1 MNIKNGEVNMK
12 KKVIIISTIIAA
24 IIVLGSCSYSITASN
39 LEFTESEETVDIEVN
54 KYNLKSPIS
63 YKTRVNIKEAEEIKE
78 ILINLNEAITNNDD
92 KAIAYYEKQLNSKG
106 IFGEDYQEFLSNE
119 KLMQENKLSKNS
131 KLMKLLGDKNGD
143 DVSNLFCVFNAI
155 GEGIFVS
162 YIGVLALEAVVRIIN
177 NASSGIEALILLLI
191 FLPLALTVVLLTSLV
206 PFRILMPR
214 GLVQME
220 NGRMSTLGLRGVK
233 RVTIEEEITTV
244 NLSLFTGL
252 SISIPANNESG
263 RDAFVFASGF
273 AFAVEGYQS

>member
-1 MNIKNGEVNMK
+1 MK

-24 IIVLGSCSYSITASN
+24 LIVLGSCSYSITASN
-39 LEFTESEETVDIEVN
+39 LEYMESEENVDIEVN
-54 KYNLKSPIS
+54 KYYGKSPIS

-78 ILINLNEAITNNDD
+78 ILINLNEAITTNDE
-92 KAIAYYEKQLNSKG
+92 KAISYYEKQLNSKG
-106 IFGEDYQEFLSNE
+106 IFGDEYQEFYSNDE
-119 KLMQENKLSKNS
+119 LKQKNKIDKKSN
-131 KLMKLLGDKNGD
+131 LMKLLGDKNGD

-155 GEGIFVS
+155 GTGIFVS
-162 YIGVLALEAVVRIIN
+162 YIGVLALEAVVRIIS

-220 NGRMSTLGLRGVK
+220 SGRMSTLGLKGFK
-233 RVTIEEEITTV
+233 RLTVEEEIVTV

-252 SISIPANNESG
+252 SISIPGNNETG

>member
-1 MNIKNGEVNMK
+1 MK
-12 KKVIIISTIIAA
+12 KKVIMISTIVAA

-39 LEFTESEETVDIEVN
+39 LEYMESEETVDIEVN
-54 KYNLKSPIS
+54 KYYGQSPIS
-63 YKTRVNIKEAEEIKE
+63 YKTNVNIKEAEEIKE
-78 ILINLNEAITNNDD
+78 ILINLNEAITSNDE
-92 KAIAYYEKQLNSKG
+92 KAISYYEKQLNRKG
-106 IFGEDYQEFLSNE
+106 IFGEDYQEFQSNDE
-119 KLMQENKLSKNS
+119 LMQENKLSKNS

-162 YIGVLALEAVVRIIN
+162 FIGVLALEAVIRIIS
-177 NASSGIEALILLLI
+177 NASSGIEMLILLII
-191 FLPLALTVVLLTSLV
+191 FLPIALTIVLLTSLV

-220 NGRMSTLGLRGVK
+220 NGRMSTLGLNGFK
-233 RVTIEEEITTV
+233 RITIEEEITTV
-244 NLSLFTGL
+244 NLSLFTGI
-252 SISIPANNESG
+252 SISIPGNNETG